1 MNRLMMEIKEC
12 MFDLSETAKGV
23 IYARFLFPDGFIG
36 FQGHFPDRPVL
47 PGVCKIQAVM
57 VIMQTWYKRKIKL
70 KEIVLAKFFSTVT
83 SREELVF
90 ECREHAENNNEFIVK
105 AFVTSDCK
113 KIAEI
118 KLKMGFEG

>member
-1 MNRLMMEIKEC
+1 M
-12 MFDLSETAKGV
+12 DLSEIAEGIVT
-23 IYARFLFPDGFIG
+23 ARFLFSDGFIG
-36 FQGHFPDRPVL
+36 FQGHFPGRPVL

-70 KEIVLAKFFSTVT
+70 KEIISAKFFSTVT
-83 SREELVF
+83 CREELVF

-105 AFVTSDCK
+105 ALVTSGCK

-118 KLKMGFEG
+118 KLKMGFED